1 MVTIMGFRG
10 FKCRGLGCRGQPL
23 VVRTRPDPKHASG
36 ARSLHQ
42 AQPCDRAFRVVHL
55 GFCHAIKEQI
65 ACFSLA
71 CVEFIGRMQTVG
83 GLYNILYTDP
93 CYTASSI

>member
-1 MVTIMGFRG
+1 MIPGIEMVTIIGFRG

-23 VVRTRPDPKHASG
+23 VVRTR
-36 ARSLHQ
+36 
-42 AQPCDRAFRVVHL
+42 HL
-55 GFCHAIKEQI
+55 GFCHALKEQI

-83 GLYNILYTDP
+83 GLYNILYILYTDP
-93 CYTASSI
+93 CYRA